1 MYIGKSLPV
10 VHSIL
15 CDDREDEDLII
26 MKRFETL
33 YAWDHLEDK

>member
-15 CDDREDEDLII
+15 CDDREDEDLI